1 MEILKFYAHDGF
13 TEYLMC
19 GICILLIAGIIKLWC
34 MANSEETMIEYILN
48 RIFMSVGVI
57 VVFFVL
63 VALCSY
69 FCYIFQ
75 TVIMI

>member
-63 VALCSY
+63 VAYAVIFAIY
-69 FCYIFQ
+69 FKL
-75 TVIMI
+75 